1 MDNKGSKTEAFSI
14 QYWQGIIFLLKKG
27 SFIIEGE
34 KAEK

>member
-1 MDNKGSKTEAFSI
+1 MAKKGSKLETFSI
-14 QYWQGIIFLLKKG
+14 QYWQGVLFSLQKG